1 MKRKQAKGYHSKQ
14 RAVALLEKCK
24 LHSRPFVSVEEIESA
39 LKTMKDDKRMQILRY
54 ELYFVN

>member
-1 MKRKQAKGYHSKQ
+1 M
-14 RAVALLEKCK
+14 
-24 LHSRPFVSVEEIESA
+24 HSRPFVSVEEIESA